1 MAWRVVVINS
11 IAKLDYKMGYLM
23 IRTKEEN
30 HRVHIKEISTLIIG
44 STSVSLTAYL
54 LTELAE
60 QKVNVVFCDAKR
72 NPAGLYVSLSG
83 SHDSSRAIR
92 QQIGWTKQAKEI
104 LWQKVI
110 ANKIIGQAA
119 VLDFTDHHKESEK
132 LRKYVEQIEP
142 GDATNREGHAAKVYF
157 DALFGM
163 DFTRTDEENPI
174 NAELNYGYSILLSAV
189 AREIVSNG
197 CITQLGIH
205 HDNVFNPWNLACDL
219 MEPFRPYID
228 LQVFHLTHGELDHEK
243 KIKLIS
249 VLNYKIKLNGRD
261 EFFSNALSIYVKNCI
276 NYMESQDNKI
286 NFPAYELSSYASDC
300 VF

>member
-132 LRKYVEQIEP
+132 
-142 GDATNREGHAAKVYF
+142 
-157 DALFGM
+157 
-163 DFTRTDEENPI
+163 
-174 NAELNYGYSILLSAV
+174 
-189 AREIVSNG
+189 
-197 CITQLGIH
+197 
-205 HDNVFNPWNLACDL
+205 
-219 MEPFRPYID
+219 
-228 LQVFHLTHGELDHEK
+228 
-243 KIKLIS
+243 
-249 VLNYKIKLNGRD
+249 
-261 EFFSNALSIYVKNCI
+261 
-276 NYMESQDNKI
+276 
-286 NFPAYELSSYASDC
+286 
-300 VF
+300 